1 MLLYLDYV
9 VIPPSPC
16 MVQNGVFD
24 HKHHYSKL
32 WLGGARSSRA
42 WQHFYYMPRYFEKG
56 NFTPRKGWRIYI
68 FLCNCGHILTRY
80 VVIFILCSYI
90 LTMQLCISSQCSYIL
105 SLKLSLVFDRE
116 HRCGQWNRKVCCS
129 TFLILVSPV
138 ILIKFSVLTGPNCL
152 NSYICC

>member
-80 VVIFILCSYI
+80 VVIFMLCSYI

-105 SLKLSLVFDRE
+105 SLKLSLVF
-116 HRCGQWNRKVCCS
+116 HLYFISFTYNSITNWNAFQS
-129 TFLILVSPV
+129 LFLLLLLVAIL
-138 ILIKFSVLTGPNCL
+138 
-152 NSYICC
+152 